1 LAFSLLFFAPR
12 YISAAEVSLLMPM
25 ETVFGTALVWFYIGE
40 EPSNRTIIGGVVII
54 VVLSINSVIGIRQNS
69 PN

>member
-1 LAFSLLFFAPR
+1 
-12 YISAAEVSLLMPM
+12 M